1 MVGLSTVL
9 EASSYPTDSRLMAY
23 VRGQSVLQ
31 GNVEKLSFEETLKGL
46 ECIYMKKWGEKFP
59 ENFKESIL
67 KIKMRV
73 DDSHDETAEM
83 LREFSVKQKLVKI
96 HNEKVPDG
104 ILPHDYTATLY
115 DMKVNARGPDD
126 EVYSKHPEIQK
137 MIARGTTT
145 MELQGKESWHDVIIY
160 ANKKFTGCI
169 GDEDNKQPN
178 NDDTWLEYCLEPLE
192 NAVKIICMEKLNG
205 DAVHFSGRYIGEKF
219 YLIAGSKNVHMLIR
233 KRSDIDL
240 YNGSR
245 FELAKVFART
255 VCDTLGN
262 LSKDVLQLL
271 FSFLHHTKVTAICEV
286 LQPGHQHIVNL
297 SYLET
302 NELNFITFTPTAS
315 GDEETTL
322 TAFPPHHTLKLAGA
336 LGLVCA
342 SYTEIEPK
350 FIMNQRHQIRAYH
363 NKEGEVLYYLNK
375 DGKTFGI
382 AKAKSVWYICL
393 RALREKAVF
402 SFTSKKVKT
411 DRKLNDHIKTV
422 HKRYEEIQD
431 WLKLSQQCLESW
443 KSLGASFMRW
453 LSEEIEKDGLD
464 PKIIRPKFPV
474 LWKKFLETGNDD
486 IIQL

>member
-1 MVGLSTVL
+1 MLQSLFTFFNVNGT
-9 EASSYPTDSRLMAY
+9 EIRLNY
-23 VRGQSVLQ
+23 
-31 GNVEKLSFEETLKGL
+31 
-46 ECIYMKKWGEKFP
+46 
-59 ENFKESIL
+59 
-67 KIKMRV
+67 RV
-73 DDSHDETAEM
+73 KP
-83 LREFSVKQKLVKI
+83 LFQ
-96 HNEKVPDG
+96 
-104 ILPHDYTATLY
+104 
-115 DMKVNARGPDD
+115 
-126 EVYSKHPEIQK
+126 
-137 MIARGTTT
+137 IARGTTT

-336 LGLVCA
+336 LGLACA

-350 FIMNQRHQIRAYH
+350 FIMNQRHQTI
-363 NKEGEVLYYLNK
+363 
-375 DGKTFGI
+375 TM
-382 AKAKSVWYICL
+382 SVCSYIHARGPQLCQG
-393 RALREKAVF
+393 V
-402 SFTSKKVKT
+402 VKGST
-411 DRKLNDHIKTV
+411 DREV
-422 HKRYEEIQD
+422 
-431 WLKLSQQCLESW
+431 
-443 KSLGASFMRW
+443 M
-453 LSEEIEKDGLD
+453 
-464 PKIIRPKFPV
+464 
-474 LWKKFLETGNDD
+474 
-486 IIQL
+486 